1 MRTSVVG
8 TVAVKVLTGGAFR
21 RALLAAVPVCERE
34 TGRTI
39 TVISDTVGA
48 LVRRIKGGE
57 SFDVAVVSPVALDEL
72 ARAGKVLPD
81 GHVALAKVGIG
92 VMVKAGAAEPD
103 VSSVEAF
110 KRAVLNATSVGYIDP
125 ESGGSSGVYL
135 AGLFERLGLADQV
148 KDKVRLKRGGG
159 HVSDLVLS
167 GEVVLGVHQMSE
179 IVSTEGVTLVGPL
192 PAPIQN
198 YTTYAAGIAADVSD
212 RSAAEA
218 LIATLGGPAVTPLLA
233 SCGMLRA

>member
-1 MRTSVVG
+1 
-8 TVAVKVLTGGAFR
+8 VKVLTGGAFR

-39 TVISDTVGA
+39 TVVNDTVGA

-57 SFDVAVVSPVALDEL
+57 AFDVVIASPAAVEDL
-72 ARAGKVLPD
+72 ARAGKVLPN

-92 VMVKAGAAEPD
+92 VMVKAGAPKPD

-110 KRAVLNATSVGYIDP
+110 KQAVLNASTVGYIDP
-125 ESGGSSGVYL
+125 ESGGSSGIYL
-135 AGLFERLGLADQV
+135 AELFERLGIADRL
-148 KDKVRLKRGGG
+148 KDKIRLKRGGG

-167 GEVVLGVHQMSE
+167 GEAEMGIHQMSE
-179 IVSTEGVTLVGPL
+179 IVSTEGVTLAGPL

-198 YTTYAAGIAADVSD
+198 YTTYAAGIAADVGD
-212 RSAAEA
+212 RPAAEA
-218 LIATLGGPAVTPLLA
+218 LIATLAGSAVTPLLA
-233 SCGMLRA
+233 SCGMLRP

>member
-1 MRTSVVG
+1 M
-8 TVAVKVLTGGAFR
+8 KVLTGGAFK
-21 RALLAAVPVCERE
+21 RALLAAVPVCEQE
-34 TGRTI
+34 TGHTI
-39 TVISDTVGA
+39 TVVNDTVGA
-48 LVRRIKGGE
+48 LVRRIKDGE
-57 SFDVAVVSPVALDEL
+57 AFDVVIVSPAALDEL

-81 GHVALAKVGIG
+81 GRAALARVGIG
-92 VMVKAGAAEPD
+92 VMVKAGAPKPD

-110 KRAVLNATSVGYIDP
+110 TRAVLNADSVGYIDP

-167 GEVVLGVHQMSE
+167 GEVELGIHQMSE
-179 IVSTEGVTLVGPL
+179 IVATQGVTLAGPL
-192 PAPIQN
+192 PAEIQN

-218 LIATLGGPAVTPLLA
+218 VIATLAGPAVTSLLA
-233 SCGMLRA
+233 SCGMLRP

>member
-1 MRTSVVG
+1 
-8 TVAVKVLTGGAFR
+8 VKVLTGGAFR

-39 TVISDTVGA
+39 TVVNDTVGA

-57 SFDVAVVSPVALDEL
+57 AFDVVIASPAAVEDL
-72 ARAGKVLPD
+72 ASAGKVLRN

-92 VMVKAGAAEPD
+92 VMVKAGAPKPD

-110 KRAVLNATSVGYIDP
+110 KQAVLNASTVGYIDP
-125 ESGGSSGVYL
+125 ESGGSSGIYL
-135 AGLFERLGLADQV
+135 AGLFERLGLADQL
-148 KDKVRLKRGGG
+148 KDKIRLKRGGG

-167 GEVVLGVHQMSE
+167 GEAEVGIHQMSE
-179 IVSTEGVTLVGPL
+179 IVSTEGVSLAGPL

-198 YTTYAAGIAADVSD
+198 YTTYAAGIGGDVSD

-218 LIATLGGPAVTPLLA
+218 LIAALAGPAVTPLLA
-233 SCGMLRA
+233 SCGMHSP